1 MPHNQNHQLHLS
13 TNTILLTTT
22 SFYCAVLEIL
32 QQSTEQFINIKL
44 DWTIF
49 QFQDAIAQ
57 ASKNARWF
65 KLSHFN
71 HQHFTEKQ
79 IQRPKKRSIH
89 LETHWWRRMGEV
101 VRNLHWY
108 AQSAWYHI
116 HGFHHMGNLDC
127 LPDSPPEDSSP
138 ATQFPIGWSWWT
150 AISTQAW
157 HNLNDP
163 IIMQTQTCPYG
174 HLLICFYISIH
185 LACPGFKPL
194 VCNQEEHPHTTLQL
208 LSMA

>member
-13 TNTILLTTT
+13 TNTTLLTAT
-22 SFYCAVLEIL
+22 SFYCTVLEIL
-32 QQSTEQFINIKL
+32 QHSTEQFINIKL

-57 ASKNARWF
+57 ASKNAHWF

-79 IQRPKKRSIH
+79 IQRPKKGSIY
-89 LETHWWRRMGEV
+89 LETHRLWRMGEV

-116 HGFHHMGNLDC
+116 HGFHHMGHLDC

-150 AISTQAW
+150 TISTQA
-157 HNLNDP
+157 
-163 IIMQTQTCPYG
+163 
-174 HLLICFYISIH
+174 
-185 LACPGFKPL
+185 
-194 VCNQEEHPHTTLQL
+194 
-208 LSMA
+208 